1 MNIRG
6 RLRRVER
13 EAKRRRPE
21 SGTVYIISSAFLPRT
36 KASGEPAP
44 GDVVFFVPPPGEKQR
59 PAR

>member
-1 MNIRG
+1 LNIQARLG
-6 RLRRVER
+6 RLER

-21 SGTVYIISSAFLPRT
+21 NGIVYILSSAFLPRT

-44 GDVVFFVPPPGEKQR
+44 GDVVFIVPDPGEKQG